1 MPGSLAGSQLKSSP
15 LTHSAP
21 WPAAHAPKL
30 PGWVRQERRFSV
42 GSVILGAGGKNLFG
56 HLVTHP
62 PVPNRGGVSGKKVSI
77 RTHSSDG
84 RRLLPKSDPPTPAG
98 VWGACQTGFTSLPAV
113 ERERTV
119 QDFPERKRT
128 QIQVSHTNLRNERVS
143 ALLSRY
149 CSKGTKKT
157 REGGGRGS
165 VTPLHRRGRSKGIAP
180 KRGL

>member
-1 MPGSLAGSQLKSSP
+1 MNGGMPGSLAGSQLKSSP

-98 VWGACQTGFTSLPAV
+98 VWGACQENATLARAEGEDQLLPCTDAGGA
-113 ERERTV
+113 RESR
-119 QDFPERKRT
+119 RSAGSKRR
-128 QIQVSHTNLRNERVS
+128 LRRV
-143 ALLSRY
+143 R
-149 CSKGTKKT
+149 
-157 REGGGRGS
+157 
-165 VTPLHRRGRSKGIAP
+165 P
-180 KRGL
+180 